1 VVGMDM
7 MIAVSSRR
15 STPQGRLGASAGV
28 TTTRAGKC
36 SVSVGTALNRIVFDI
51 GFKPP
56 STIE

>member
-1 VVGMDM
+1 MDM